1 MDEILARNTEI
12 EDTTL
17 SGATDTTQFAH
28 IMYGA
33 TDRELLEFVAFEVFL
48 LKTQVGAFLPKM
60 EQLANGPMMGMLG
73 SLFK

>member
-1 MDEILARNTEI
+1 MDNIVESETE
-12 EDTTL
+12 TL
-17 SGATDTTQFAH
+17 SGATDAVQFAH

-33 TDRELLEFVAFEVFL
+33 SDRELLEFVAFEIFL